1 MPGELHNRAYADRVH
16 RLLLTQGSQGYG
28 NKAAET
34 SGTPSKMSHLKA
46 GQDEVHSFFWGKHLE
61 KPVASQQNE
70 PKIQGRN
77 KGLSHK
83 LLNKGDLRV
92 Q

>member
-1 MPGELHNRAYADRVH
+1 
-16 RLLLTQGSQGYG
+16 
-28 NKAAET
+28 
-34 SGTPSKMSHLKA
+34 MSHLKA
-46 GQDEVHSFFWGKHLE
+46 GQDEVHSFFWGKDLE

-70 PKIQGRN
+70 PKIQGKN

-83 LLNKGDLRV
+83 LLNKGDLRA